1 MVLLP
6 IRIPSYI
13 PITMII
19 CEVIMN
25 KLKFIINVVDTVI
38 RIAQLIK
45 SDLQKKDSENEK
57 DSKES

>member
-45 SDLQKKDSENEK
+45 SDLQKKDSEKEK